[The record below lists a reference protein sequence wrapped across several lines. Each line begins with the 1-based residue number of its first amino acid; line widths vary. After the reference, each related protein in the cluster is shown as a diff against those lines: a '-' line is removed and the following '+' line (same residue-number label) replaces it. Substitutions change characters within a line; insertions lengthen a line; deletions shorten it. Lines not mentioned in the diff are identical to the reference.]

1 MTLDLNSR
9 FYNWL
14 NDISKVWG
22 VTIDEVVEELARNE
36 IENREDCFPEMKMA
50 LSPLD
55 LDSFSKSCQKC
66 WPLGSGYDKTRVNI
80 FLKNRKASSQVIQ
93 NLIDNFPK
101 TDKDAI
107 ERIDKFIENA
117 GNKGY
122 VNEKNRP
129 DKSGAALLAS
139 VILTS
144 LMEDRFVDFRMNR
157 WEALYKEFYDDD
169 SLPKMKTYG
178 QKIVWAGNFAKNLAN
193 TQTFQRYWSDE
204 PPLWVVAGLAWVGPS
219 PDLNISSDVIDDD
232 FQKSYPEGRW
242 KERLHKYRERNSKV
256 VKAAKSL
263 RLKKDPFLKCDV
275 CGFSFVSRYGD
286 RGDRFIEAHHTIPIG
301 ALSPGDKTKIEDIA
315 LVCSN
320 CHRMIHRG
328 DETLSIAELKGL
340 LKH

>member
-1 MTLDLNSR
+1 MNTDLDTS
-9 FYNWL
+9 FYRWL
-14 NDISKVWG
+14 NGIADRWG
-22 VTIDEVVEELARNE
+22 VSIYDVSDKLARIE
-36 IENREDCFPEMKMA
+36 IENREKYFPEMKIA
-50 LSPLD
+50 LSSPDLD
-55 LDSFSKSCQKC
+55 LDSFSKSAQQS
-66 WPLGSGYDKTRVNI
+66 WPLGGDFDNTRVNV
-80 FLKNRKASSQVIQ
+80 FLKDRETSAQIIRKFIKK
-93 NLIDNFPK
+93 FPG
-101 TDKDAI
+101 TDEGAI
-107 ERIDKFIENA
+107 KRIDEFVEDA
-117 GNKGY
+117 VMHGY
-122 VNEKNRP
+122 VDGKNKP
-129 DKSGAALLAS
+129 DRSGSALLAS

-144 LMEDRFVDFRMNR
+144 LFEDRFVDFRMNR

-286 RGDRFIEAHHTIPIG
+286 RGDRFIEAIIP
-301 ALSPGDKTKIEDIA
+301 SQ
-315 LVCSN
+315 
-320 CHRMIHRG
+320 
-328 DETLSIAELKGL
+328 
-340 LKH
+340 